1 MVRKIF
7 IRDKFLL
14 TIFPV
19 TFFGLKQV
27 VIMNFNIISGL
38 DGIRDGVSK
47 LVVGLVDLWTN
58 ELVLGL
64 GVKLISNLSGADAE
78 FFSEQDVGDLGKFY
92 EGFLQTNE
100 ISDGHGVV
108 VDWSLCDSST
118 AVVVVVVSVV
128 VVPVVVS
135 VVVGVIIVVPH
146 FSE

>member
-1 MVRKIF
+1 
-7 IRDKFLL
+7 
-14 TIFPV
+14 
-19 TFFGLKQV
+19 
-27 VIMNFNIISGL
+27 MNFNIISGL

-78 FFSEQDVGDLGKFY
+78 FFSEQNVGDFGKFY

-108 VDWSLCDSST
+108 VDWSLGDSSS
-118 AVVVVVVSVV
+118 AVVAVVVSVV
-128 VVPVVVS
+128 VVVPVVVP
-135 VVVGVIIVVPH
+135 VVVGVIIVVSH